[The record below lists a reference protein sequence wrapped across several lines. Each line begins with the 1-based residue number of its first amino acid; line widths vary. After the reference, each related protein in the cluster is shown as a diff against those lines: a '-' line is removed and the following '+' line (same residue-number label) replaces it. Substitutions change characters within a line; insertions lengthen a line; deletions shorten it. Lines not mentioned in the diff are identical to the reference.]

1 MIVGYWTEKVLLLGA
16 LGLMT
21 MICFCCGVFWAP
33 LPRPVNP
40 PETFREEDLVGIWKA
55 DYGDESWRACDTRLI
70 IDEEALREAWQ
81 DRDYSRMEEV
91 LRQGVVKVEEIV
103 EARSLVEWLVL
114 REDRTF
120 YQVLQDR
127 AGKIPDQQ
135 ARGTWWVERFPD
147 GATRLHLEGG
157 RAFAAAV
164 CYSYPT
170 LDVGG
175 GHYSSDQTG
184 HELDFDAGKAVII
197 VGWNKRAQE
206 LYLEYPLV
214 GDPDAPVIVK
224 FKRVPDSE
232 ADSVP
237 TPAP

>member
-1 MIVGYWTEKVLLLGA
+1 MIGYWMKPGLLLGV
-16 LGLMT
+16 LGLVM
-21 MICFCCGVFWAP
+21 MCCCGLWFP

-55 DYGDESWRACDTRLI
+55 DYGDKEWVLCDTRLD

-81 DRDYSRMEEV
+81 DRNPAEMEEI
-91 LRQGVVKVEEIV
+91 LRRGVVKVEEIV
-103 EARSLVEWLVL
+103 EARSLVEWLIL

-120 YQVLQDR
+120 YQVLHDR
-127 AGKIPDQQ
+127 KGRIPDQR
-135 ARGTWWVERFPD
+135 AHGTWWVERFPD
-147 GATRLHLEGG
+147 GVTRLHLEGG
-157 RAFAAAV
+157 RFFAGEV
-164 CYSYPT
+164 CYTYPT
-170 LDVGG
+170 LEARGG
-175 GHYSSDQTG
+175 SYSSDQTG
-184 HELDFDAGKAVII
+184 HELNFPPGKAVII
-197 VGWNKRAQE
+197 VGWNKSAKK

-224 FKRVPDSE
+224 FKRVPNSE

>member
-1 MIVGYWTEKVLLLGA
+1 MIGSWMKPGLLLGV
-16 LGLMT
+16 LGLVM
-21 MICFCCGVFWAP
+21 MCCCGLWFP

-55 DYGDESWRACDTRLI
+55 DYGDKEWVLCDTRLI
-70 IDEEALREAWQ
+70 IDEEAFREAWQ
-81 DRDYSRMEEV
+81 ARDYSRMEEV

-157 RAFAAAV
+157 RFFAGEV

-170 LDVGG
+170 LTPNAGPDY
-175 GHYSSDQTG
+175 YSSDQTG
-184 HELDFDAGKAVII
+184 HELHFDASKAVII
-197 VGWNKRAQE
+197 VGWNRRAKD
-206 LYLEYPLV
+206 LYLEYPMV
-214 GDPDAPVIVK
+214 GNDLDAPVIVK
-224 FKRVPDSE
+224 FQRVSESE

-237 TPAP
+237 IPAP